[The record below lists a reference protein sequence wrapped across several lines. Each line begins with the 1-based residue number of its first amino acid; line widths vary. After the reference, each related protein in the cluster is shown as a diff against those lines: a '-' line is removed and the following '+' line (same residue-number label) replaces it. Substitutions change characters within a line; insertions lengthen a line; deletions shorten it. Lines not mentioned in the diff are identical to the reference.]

1 MTGFDFLSETT
12 KLPAWQELLNKIGF
26 LLHPERFK
34 ILFPYCFWYWVMC
47 SILLHIGYKLLN
59 KK

>member
-1 MTGFDFLSETT
+1 MTGFDFLSETIDT
-12 KLPAWQELLNKIGF
+12 PAWIELINKIGF

-34 ILFPYCFWYWVMC
+34 ILFPYCFWYWIMC
-47 SILLHIGYKLLN
+47 FILAYIGYKLLN

>member
-1 MTGFDFLSETT
+1 MQFDFLTET
-12 KLPAWQELLNKIGF
+12 KDVPALLELMNKVLF

-34 ILFPYCFWYWVMC
+34 ILFPYCFWYWAMC
-47 SILLHIGYKLLN
+47 TILLLILIKYL